1 MRKRAIATGLATMAL
16 VATTGGCAAPDG
28 GVSEPIPSLYGPPP
42 AQGVS
47 SASISRGE
55 ILSQSV
61 EAFGKPEATRYD
73 IDGHGA

>member
-28 GVSEPIPSLYGPPP
+28 GASEPIPSLYGPPP
-42 AQGVS
+42 AQGMS
-47 SASISRGE
+47 SASTSGGE
-55 ILSQSV
+55 TSSQSG

-73 IDGHGA
+73 IEGHGA